1 MQKPADAQASWKCS
15 ACVRGIAT
23 HANFL
28 MLYAAN
34 NMNLI
39 VI

>member
-1 MQKPADAQASWKCS
+1 MPKPADAQAYWKCA

-34 NMNLI
+34 NINLI
-39 VI
+39 AI